1 MRGFGRQASR
11 VGSAPREMR
20 KRFAATF
27 ILLIAIAGSSI
38 VWAAAAGDAENVHL
52 VVGRSAVLDT
62 GAPIARV
69 SLTSADV
76 ADAMVTSANELLIN
90 GKAPGTISMFVW
102 NRAGALRRYEI
113 VVQRDLGRLSDQ
125 LKQLF
130 PGEPIAAQSS
140 GKSIVLS
147 GSVSRKSVVDDA
159 LSIAAG
165 YAEKKEDVVNLLQ
178 IAESG
183 ASNQVM
189 LRVRF
194 AEVSRSA
201 LTELGA
207 SFFTS
212 PNGQFH
218 NVIGRTST
226 QQFSAPI
233 FDNQN
238 SGNKLVFSDFLNF
251 FLWDFKHDLGAV
263 IKALQNK
270 GLFQSLAE
278 PNLVA
283 ESGKEASFLAGGEI
297 PVPIA
302 QPSGGT
308 VAVTIQYKEFG
319 IRLNFTPVINGDRV
333 HLKVRPEV
341 STLDFANGV
350 TLQGFRIPALSTRRM
365 ETELEL
371 QNGQTFAIA
380 GLINNQ
386 MNKTLQKVPGI
397 GDIPILGL
405 LFRSE
410 AAQKDRTE
418 LVVMITPEILPRNSR
433 GVTGDLPRLQEQYL
447 PPIDPKKTKENPP
460 PAFKSSATGFSQSST
475 PALAAT
481 SATTATSASDAASAA
496 GKVQALT
503 PSTQPLLVLPGDT
516 LPSRPVATPAPVSTR
531 PLTPEEQTRL
541 DRVRHQERESKAA
554 KPSKEEQKRLAE
566 DAKRQAEAD
575 RERVKREAAEAKR
588 QAAIQK
594 AADEMAAKRNAEQA
608 KKQAE
613 LAKKQEEDAKKQQ
626 KVIAEAQAKLK
637 AAQAAYDA
645 ETAKNKKQ

>member
-1 MRGFGRQASR
+1 
-11 VGSAPREMR
+11 
-20 KRFAATF
+20 
-27 ILLIAIAGSSI
+27 LLIAIAGSSI

-386 MNKTLQKVPGI
+386 MNKSLQKVPGI

-447 PPIDPKKTKENPP
+447 PPIDPKKAKETPP
-460 PAFKSSATGFSQSST
+460 PAFKSPATGFSVSST
-475 PALAAT
+475 PAPPTTTNAT
-481 SATTATSASDAASAA
+481 ATTPASDAANAA
-496 GKVQALT
+496 AKVQALT

-516 LPSRPVATPAPVSTR
+516 LPSRPVATPAPGSTR
-531 PLTPEEQTRL
+531 PLTPEEQAMV
-541 DRVRHQERESKAA
+541 DRVRHQERDSKAV

-566 DAKRQAEAD
+566 EAKRQAEAD

-594 AADEMAAKRNAEQA
+594 AADGTAAKRNAEQA

-613 LAKKQEEDAKKQQ
+613 LAKKQTESDKKQQ
-626 KVIAEAQAKLK
+626 KAVEEAQAKLK
-637 AAQAAYDA
+637 SAQTAYDA
-645 ETAKNKKQ
+645 EMAKNKKQ